1 MAFSNNINLGM
12 IIGGAV
18 GASFSKAIGSAT
30 SQIGYFK
37 KQAETARGFKSM
49 IGDTIRLRE
58 ELNKAAGTEA
68 FAKIKEKHDKSINNL
83 IKHGINVKDLR
94 HEYDQLGKT
103 VKGLELANDGVAT
116 IGEGIQNIKRAGA
129 VVAGMVGATVVPAL
143 ASANFE
149 SIIRDIAI
157 KGGIARTAKERA
169 LSEGILKDSQDTGMN
184 QSELAQAVN
193 ALVAG
198 GIAVEEAASMA
209 KTMARF
215 SISQNAQSEDVAK
228 MILALRQAGI
238 TDPVLMEKTLGK
250 VAVAGDLGSFEA
262 KDMAKHFAALM
273 PKMTAFEFSG
283 DRGTIELANM
293 LQTQMKAAGSA
304 DEAATNLAN
313 LLSKITSEDS
323 KAKFDKK
330 GIDLTKSMRAA
341 IAGGLDPITAFL
353 KLIQESTRQTDP
365 AKAAQ
370 MAELQKQIA
379 DTQDP
384 AATQKMLNGYLE
396 MAGLS
401 EFISDMQAKQGALAV
416 LQNQKLHE
424 SNLKLIRDADGE
436 AKIEEDLAHRRAES
450 ARKWSEAGNAA
461 NRAMIR
467 LGDALSPVTDWFAD
481 TITKIGSAVET
492 LAKDSPEA
500 VRNLGMTAGALAVIG
515 TAWGAVKFFWGIVK
529 IARGL
534 LGLGAGKIPGGIG
547 EKINLPG
554 AAAGA
559 TGFKS
564 VLSGI
569 GGIGGSIAG
578 AKIGAMTGLVAGPV
592 GSAVLATI
600 GGILGGLG
608 IDFLSNKFFPDS
620 GGKENLPTEKA
631 GSNAA
636 ASGEQSSMPK
646 ATPIQFKI
654 GDIMSGTAPAVDPQS
669 GAASDEQGNKWPF
682 IFAGN
687 PSSPKDGTHKA
698 VDASLA
704 QHNTF
709 SPSIQVTVQGD
720 VKDPRRIAEEIMPHL
735 ERLFEQ
741 KQTRAANG
749 AMFDSAYAQ

>member
-1 MAFSNNINLGM
+1 MAFGNNIGLGM

-18 GASFSKAIGSAT
+18 AASFNSAIGSAT
-30 SQIGYFK
+30 SKIGYFK
-37 KQAETARGFKSM
+37 KQAESARGFKSM

-83 IKHGINVKDLR
+83 IKHGINVKNLR

-103 VKGLELANDGVAT
+103 VRGLELANDGVAT

-149 SIIRDIAI
+149 SIVRDIAI
-157 KGGIARTAKERA
+157 KGGIARTAKEQA

-198 GIAVEEAASMA
+198 GMAVEEAASLA

-238 TDPVLMEKTLGK
+238 ADPALMEKTLGK

-273 PKMTAFEFSG
+273 PQMTGFGLSG

-293 LQTQMKAAGSA
+293 LQTQMKAAGST
-304 DEAATNLAN
+304 DEAANNLAN

-330 GIDLTKSMRAA
+330 GIDLTESMQAA

-353 KLIQESTRQTDP
+353 KLVQESTRQTDP

-370 MAELQKQIA
+370 MDELQKQIA
-379 DTQDP
+379 DAQDP

-396 MAGLS
+396 IAGLS
-401 EFISDMQAKQGALAV
+401 EFISDRQAKQAALAV
-416 LQNQKLHE
+416 LQNQKLHD
-424 SNLKLIRDADGE
+424 SNLKLIQAADGE

-481 TITKIGSAVET
+481 TITKVGSAIEA
-492 LAKDSPEA
+492 LAKDSPDA
-500 VRNLGMTAGALAVIG
+500 VRNLGMTAGALALIG
-515 TAWGAVKFFWGIVK
+515 TAWGAVKFLWGIVK
-529 IARGL
+529 ITRGL
-534 LGLGAGKIPGGIG
+534 LGLIGAGKIPGAIG
-547 EKINLPG
+547 KNINFPG
-554 AAAGA
+554 AAAGS
-559 TGFKS
+559 TGIKS

-600 GGILGGLG
+600 GGVLGGLG
-608 IDFLSNKFFPDS
+608 IDFLLNKFSPES
-620 GGKENLPTEKA
+620 GG
-631 GSNAA
+631 
-636 ASGEQSSMPK
+636 ASAEQSSMPK
-646 ATPIQFKI
+646 ATP
-654 GDIMSGTAPAVDPQS
+654 AVDAQS
-669 GAASDEQGNKWPF
+669 GAASNEQGNKWPF

-687 PSSPKDGTHKA
+687 PSSLNDGTHKA
-698 VDASLA
+698 VDANLA
-704 QHNTF
+704 QQNTF
-709 SPSIQVTVQGD
+709 SPTIQVTVQGD
-720 VKDPRRIAEEIMPHL
+720 VKDPRRIADEILPHL

-741 KQTRAANG
+741 KQNRAANG
-749 AMFDSAYAQ
+749 SMFDSAYAQ